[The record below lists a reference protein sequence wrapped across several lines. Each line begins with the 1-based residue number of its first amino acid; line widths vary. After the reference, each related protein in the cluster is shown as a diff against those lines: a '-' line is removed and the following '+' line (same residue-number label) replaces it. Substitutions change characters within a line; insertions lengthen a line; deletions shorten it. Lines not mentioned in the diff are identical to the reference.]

1 MLFCA
6 LSVAAQTPDGAAIYQ
21 QQCARCHDD
30 PKEKRAP
37 KPAAMKQM
45 APEYILRTLES
56 GVMMTQ
62 GWQLKPAERR
72 IVSEFLSGKPL
83 NQTAPARS
91 KRKKRAKASS
101 SKSLT
106 ADRRGKT
113 STLAFHRA
121 HGEPGN
127 KAIEEQVVQESDR
140 Q

>member
-6 LSVAAQTPDGAAIYQ
+6 LSMAAQTPDGAAIYQ

-30 PKEKRAP
+30 PNEKRAP

-72 IVSEFLSGKPL
+72 TVSEFLSGKPL
-83 NQTAPARS
+83 SQTAPAKS
-91 KRKKRAKASS
+91 KRKKRAKTSS
-101 SKSLT
+101 TKLYRGFARMN
-106 ADRRGKT
+106 ADPEGY
-113 STLAFHRA
+113 
-121 HGEPGN
+121 
-127 KAIEEQVVQESDR
+127 
-140 Q
+140 